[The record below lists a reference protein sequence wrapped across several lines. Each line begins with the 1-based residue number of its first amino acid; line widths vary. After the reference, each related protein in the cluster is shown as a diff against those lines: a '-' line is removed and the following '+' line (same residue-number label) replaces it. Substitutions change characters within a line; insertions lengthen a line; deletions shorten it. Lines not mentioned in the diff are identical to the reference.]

1 MVSSSTTW
9 FILCSYSIQITC
21 RGSHLRGEIKTK
33 VKPLIASM
41 YGFEVPTNETI
52 RARNRKL
59 VEELKEEYTFLYKVR
74 HAMPCLFVHAT

>member
-1 MVSSSTTW
+1 
-9 FILCSYSIQITC
+9 
-21 RGSHLRGEIKTK
+21 
-33 VKPLIASM
+33 M